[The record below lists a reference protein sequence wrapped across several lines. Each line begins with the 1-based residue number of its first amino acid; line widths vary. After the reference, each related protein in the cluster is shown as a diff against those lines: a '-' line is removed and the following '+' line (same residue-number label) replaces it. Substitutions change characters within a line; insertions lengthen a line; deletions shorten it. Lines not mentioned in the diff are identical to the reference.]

1 MTLLLNESDVRA
13 LLKMPELI
21 ETMERTLAQFSTG
34 RARQPVRTAI
44 EVNERDFFG
53 IMPAQLESPAAL
65 GAKLVT
71 VFHGNE
77 QRGLPSHLAV
87 IVLLDPATGRLEAV
101 MDGRYITAMRTAAAS
116 AVAVRWLAHANAA
129 ILAILGS
136 GVQARSHLELLPLV
150 RNFGEARVWSPN
162 AGHLAQFLD
171 SAGSTAGISIPVCA
185 VISAEK
191 AVRDADVIVLATSS
205 ATPVIQNDWLKPG
218 ALVVSVGACRPNMR
232 EMDPALVARARVIV
246 DSLNESPFYRF
257 NRWVGFLRKRRTAL
271 AVHNVPN
278 VASLQELRR
287 EFERVEISYHG
298 VLTFLIPVLRPLF
311 GPTRAGQIVSGADRW
326 LGWLQQWAFKVVVVA
341 QGTPR

>member
-171 SAGSTAGISIPVCA
+171 SAGSTAGISIPVRAA
-185 VISAEK
+185 VSAEA
-191 AVRDADVIVLATSS
+191 AVRGVDVIVLATSS
-205 ATPVIQNDWLKPG
+205 GTPVIHSDWLKPG
-218 ALVVSVGACRPNMR
+218 ALVISVGACRPNMR
-232 EMDPALVARARVIV
+232 EMDPALVATGRLIV
-246 DSLNESPFYRF
+246 DSKAAALIESGD
-257 NRWVGFLRKRRTAL
+257 V
-271 AVHNVPN
+271 VHGIREGLFREDHI
-278 VASLQELRR
+278 VAEL
-287 EFERVEISYHG
+287 
-298 VLTFLIPVLRPLF
+298 
-311 GPTRAGQIVSGADRW
+311 GQ
-326 LGWLQQWAFKVVVVA
+326 VVA
-341 QGTPR
+341 KQIAGRTSTGQRVIFKSLGIAVEDVAAAEFVYACALREGKGKEFSFS

>member
-171 SAGSTAGISIPVCA
+171 SAGSTAGISIPVRAA
-185 VISAEK
+185 VSAEA
-191 AVRDADVIVLATSS
+191 AVRGIDVIVLATSS
-205 ATPVIQNDWLKPG
+205 GTPVIHSDWLKPG
-218 ALVVSVGACRPNMR
+218 ALVISVGACRPNMR
-232 EMDPALVARARVIV
+232 EMDPALVATGRLIV
-246 DSLNESPFYRF
+246 DSKAAALIESGD
-257 NRWVGFLRKRRTAL
+257 V
-271 AVHNVPN
+271 VHGIREGLFREDHI
-278 VASLQELRR
+278 VAEL
-287 EFERVEISYHG
+287 
-298 VLTFLIPVLRPLF
+298 
-311 GPTRAGQIVSGADRW
+311 GQ
-326 LGWLQQWAFKVVVVA
+326 VVA
-341 QGTPR
+341 KQIAGRTSTGQRVIFKSLGIAVEDVAAAEFVYGCALRDGRGKEFAFS

>member
-171 SAGSTAGISIPVCA
+171 SAGSTAGISIPVRAA
-185 VISAEK
+185 VSAEA
-191 AVRDADVIVLATSS
+191 AVRGVDVIVLATSS
-205 ATPVIQNDWLKPG
+205 GTPVIHSDWLKPG
-218 ALVVSVGACRPNMR
+218 ALVISVGACRPNMR
-232 EMDPALVARARVIV
+232 EMDPALVATGRLIV
-246 DSLNESPFYRF
+246 DSKAAALIESGDVVHGIREGLFREDHIVAELGQVLAKQIAGRTSTGQRVIFKSLGIAVEDVAAAEFVYACA
-257 NRWVGFLRKRRTAL
+257 LREGKGK
-271 AVHNVPN
+271 
-278 VASLQELRR
+278 
-287 EFERVEISYHG
+287 EFS
-298 VLTFLIPVLRPLF
+298 F
-311 GPTRAGQIVSGADRW
+311 S
-326 LGWLQQWAFKVVVVA
+326 
-341 QGTPR
+341 